1 MARKYFRAARSMPPL
16 PHKLPGQEFSITK
29 SPAVEWLLNQPEIRQ
44 ALFDLVRENKLIVYD
59 AETGLWKG
67 VDYPHG

>member
-1 MARKYFRAARSMPPL
+1 MPPL
-16 PHKLPGQEFSITK
+16 PHKLP
-29 SPAVEWLLNQPEIRQ
+29 VEWLLNQPEIRQ